1 MLRKSIMEL
10 GLAEPLATLVRSRY
24 NRARQNASLTLT
36 ETQLAILQLSDQ
48 SKHNFQLRYCPALQK
63 KPTQQKPEQTK
74 DKKKFNPFEKPDT
87 DLLIAEIPAGQ
98 ATHSLVLNKYP
109 IIPNHFIL
117 ATKDFAEQ
125 TDLLETQDLAMTY
138 SVLRAWEGQNPD
150 GKLFAFFN
158 SGPESGASQ
167 PHRHLQFVP
176 FEDMQRDV
184 PQDQFWHPLVS
195 GQPDG
200 VADKLSSSPLPE
212 LPFETQQVRLP
223 VDISATQLHSVY
235 VNLVKKHVGLDGK
248 RPTGSYNLGM
258 TSRNIAIAPRTNEAY
273 VHKNSKGEDAV
284 IAVNGTI
291 LAGTL
296 MVKGQDG
303 WDWLRN
309 DPSALRKVLSR
320 LGVIKESA
328 NHL

>member
-1 MLRKSIMEL
+1 MEL
-10 GLAEPLATLVRSRY
+10 GLAEPLATLVRNKYDHAKQRG
-24 NRARQNASLTLT
+24 SLTFS
-36 ETQLAILQLSDQ
+36 ETQLAILRLSDE

-74 DKKKFNPFEKPDT
+74 DKKKFNPFENPDA
-87 DLLIAEIPAGQ
+87 DLLIAEIPSGQ
-98 ATHSLVLNKYP
+98 PTHRLVLNKYP

-125 TDLLETQDLAMTY
+125 TDLLEPDDLAMTY
-138 SVLRAWEGQNPD
+138 AVLRAWEEQNPD

-158 SGPESGASQ
+158 SGPDSGASQ

-184 PQDQFWHPLVS
+184 PEDQVWHPLV
-195 GQPDG
+195 GGKPDD
-200 VADKLSSSPLPE
+200 VADTLCSSPLPE
-212 LPFETQQVRLP
+212 LPFESEQVRLP
-223 VDISATQLHSVY
+223 AGISVDQLHGVY
-235 VNLVKKHVGLDGK
+235 VDLVKKHVGLQGK
-248 RPTGSYNLGM
+248 RLTRSYNLGM
-258 TSRNIAIAPRTNEAY
+258 TSRTIAIAPRINEAY
-273 VHKNSKGEDAV
+273 VYKNSSTENAV

-296 MVKGQDG
+296 MVKGEDE
-303 WDWLRN
+303 WNWLRN
-309 DPSALRKVLSR
+309 DPSALRKVLSG